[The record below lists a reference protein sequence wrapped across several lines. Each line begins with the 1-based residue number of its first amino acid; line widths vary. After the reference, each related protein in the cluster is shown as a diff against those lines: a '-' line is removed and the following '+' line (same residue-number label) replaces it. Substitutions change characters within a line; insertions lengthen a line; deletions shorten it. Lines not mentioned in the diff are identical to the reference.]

1 MSLSIP
7 PLCPGRGGGG
17 GDAPREIGEQRG
29 WETPGSVGTQ
39 TVPASPAVCPQMS
52 HIWGWR
58 SAGVEGMK
66 EREAL
71 GCCAVPTISRG
82 EIWEKMNRDVP
93 ACSRVPCNAFTLLAL
108 SPTPGAPQVKLGL
121 FPARCWFV

>member
-17 GDAPREIGEQRG
+17 GDAPREIGEQWG
-29 WETPGSVGTQ
+29 WETTGSVGTQ
-39 TVPASPAVCPQMS
+39 TVPASPALCPQMS

-58 SAGVEGMK
+58 SAGEEGMK

-71 GCCAVPTISRG
+71 GCRAVPTINSGDDDGKKMSRG
-82 EIWEKMNRDVP
+82 E
-93 ACSRVPCNAFTLLAL
+93 
-108 SPTPGAPQVKLGL
+108 G
-121 FPARCWFV
+121 